1 MRSISDSIETIG
13 QIIDEL
19 SMDAAKIAEFKKQY
33 EKLSLRS
40 KDPNFY
46 LSTIIY

>member
-33 EKLSLRS
+33 EKGSI
-40 KDPNFY
+40 PN
-46 LSTIIY
+46 SV

>member
-19 SMDAAKIAEFKKQY
+19 AMDVAKIAEFKMQY
-33 EKLSLRS
+33 EKGSI
-40 KDPNFY
+40 PN
-46 LSTIIY
+46 SV

>member
-19 SMDAAKIAEFKKQY
+19 AMDAAKIAEFKKQ
-33 EKLSLRS
+33 
-40 KDPNFY
+40 
-46 LSTIIY
+46 